1 MQLLV
6 HSSDDDESKQSLV
19 LAKDGAELCGSGRT
33 CSEQLGLVKDATEW
47 AEFLVN
53 KSLMKIS
60 QLKNQY
66 IVLEDLTC
74 GFKRP
79 CVLDLK
85 LGTRQ
90 HGLNASET
98 KIKSKTAKVNSTT
111 SKTLGLRLC
120 GMQVYKPYQSESV
133 FRDKYFGRKLDDTSF
148 EENLKSFFDNGLHLR
163 TDAIRT
169 IIKRLELL
177 FDVLST
183 QSKFLFYATSIL
195 LVYEGHVE
203 KDFLA
208 GKSLS
213 TSSSADSGVFPS
225 GGSLDMDHDPSP
237 DEDSSRSA
245 QMHLIDFAHTY
256 PLYDGEIDS
265 DSGVVF
271 GVNSLLRL
279 LRKFLEEDSVDVG
292 SSGTSET

>member
-1 MQLLV
+1 LIAF
-6 HSSDDDESKQSLV
+6 SLI
-19 LAKDGAELCGSGRT
+19 SWF
-33 CSEQLGLVKDATEW
+33 SE
-47 AEFLVN
+47 
-53 KSLMKIS
+53 
-60 QLKNQY
+60 Y